1 MNVIAVLPT
10 GATNAELDLARESE
24 LALALTDVG
33 CDSQVGY
40 GVSSLL
46 AELVA
51 EYAIE
56 YMDQIMAWSVTLDRV
71 VGRLPA
77 IQGWGGGGAN
87 LP

>member
-1 MNVIAVLPT
+1 MLK
-10 GATNAELDLARESE
+10 LDLARESE

-40 GVSSLL
+40 GVMRSSLL

-71 VGRLPA
+71 VGRLPD
-77 IQGWGGGGAN
+77 IQGRGGGGAN